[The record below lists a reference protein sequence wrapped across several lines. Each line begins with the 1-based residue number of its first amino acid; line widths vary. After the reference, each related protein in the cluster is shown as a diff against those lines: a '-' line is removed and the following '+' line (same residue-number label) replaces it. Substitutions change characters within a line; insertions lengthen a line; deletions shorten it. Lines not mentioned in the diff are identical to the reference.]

1 MSQTNLRIIEE
12 LRLFITMV
20 SQDRNL
26 VSVFSLAPNG
36 FTRRRKLCFG
46 RLALLIAKL
55 CKKTL
60 SVEIERFFSEMGHAR
75 LCTVSAFCQ
84 QRKKLDPMLYRIWNR
99 LLCDSFY
106 AFQGESVKRW
116 EGYRLIA
123 VDGSNLSLVNT
134 PALLSHFGGQSN
146 QQSFF
151 VQAKA
156 MYMYDVLNGLTV
168 NAILAP
174 YRTGELTLAYGLA
187 DGIEQDMLTIW
198 DRNFCNYRMMALLM
212 WQEQERK
219 FVIRAKESQK
229 PYRSFIASG
238 KGSEVVTLRPSPSA
252 IAGLRNNGF
261 TVSKDTMLKV
271 RLVRVELPQT
281 VEVIVTNLW
290 EDEHPEQEFKALY
303 FKRWGV
309 ETNISHQKNI
319 LQLESFSGLS
329 PLAVEQDFYATVFM
343 SNLHALLT
351 GDAQKT
357 LDNSEHKGKYRMK
370 INGNKSHAKLREN
383 FIRLFIDNRPADIL
397 RILHSYFIRDPLP
410 IRPGRTFP
418 RTVKNKQS
426 KSKHKTFMNYKPA
439 F

>member
-12 LRLFITMV
+12 LRLFITIV

-26 VSVFSLAPNG
+26 VSLFSLSPNG
-36 FTRRRKLCFG
+36 FTRRRKLCFD
-46 RLALLIAKL
+46 RLVLLIAKL

-60 SVEIERFFSEMGHAR
+60 SVEIERFFSELGHEG
-75 LCTVSAFCQ
+75 LCSVSAFCQ
-84 QRKKLDPMLYRIWNR
+84 QRKKLNPILYRIWNQ
-99 LLCDSFY
+99 LLCDCFY
-106 AFQGESVKRW
+106 AFRGENVQRW
-116 EGYRLIA
+116 EGFRLIA
-123 VDGSNLSLVNT
+123 VDGSNVSLVNT
-134 PALLSHFGGQSN
+134 PALLAHFGGQSN

-156 MYMYDVLNGLTV
+156 MYMYDVLNGLV
-168 NAILAP
+168 INAILAP
-174 YRTGELTLAYGLA
+174 YRTGELTLAYGLT

-219 FVIRAKESQK
+219 FVIRARESQK

-238 KGSEVVTLRPSPSA
+238 KGSEVVTLRPSTSA
-252 IAGLRNNGF
+252 IAGLRKNGF
-261 TVSKDTMLKV
+261 IVNKDTMLKV
-271 RLVRVELPQT
+271 RLVRVDLPET

-343 SNLHALLT
+343 SNLQALIT
-351 GDAQKT
+351 GDAQET
-357 LDNSEHKGKYRMK
+357 IDSSQRKGKYRMK
-370 INGNKSHAKLREN
+370 VNGNKSHGKLREN
-383 FIRLFIDNRPADIL
+383 FVKLFIDNQPEEIL
-397 RILHSYFIRDPLP
+397 SKLHSYFIRDTLP
-410 IRPGRTFP
+410 IRPGRAFP
-418 RTVKNKQS
+418 RIVKNKQS